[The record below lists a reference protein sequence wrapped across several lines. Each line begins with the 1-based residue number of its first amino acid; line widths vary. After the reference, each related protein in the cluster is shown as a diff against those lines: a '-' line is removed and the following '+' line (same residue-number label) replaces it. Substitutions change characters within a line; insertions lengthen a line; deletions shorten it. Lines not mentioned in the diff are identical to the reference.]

1 MLVISSLLKGLMGF
15 SYKSPSCHC
24 EEVRRSN
31 PFCLPRNLFEFKQK
45 ILLILT
51 DCFVVP
57 PRNDSFN
64 FYKKTLKVL
73 VCLIFTF
80 FSIKNDLI
88 GQKRLELEAKRQMLL
103 QQIDQTTQQLN
114 QTAQSR
120 RATRDRLEALQNQI
134 ENREALLI
142 NLREGILEADEIIE
156 RTEEVL
162 TALTDDMQKLKT
174 EYALMMR
181 KAYKMKMPSSSLFFV
196 LSSNNFGDAYKR
208 WQYFRQYDK
217 FRKRQSKLIGET
229 LKSLAAKNELLTQ
242 KKQQKTML
250 LGTNEQQAT
259 LLTAEKQDKDQ
270 LLVELKAEET
280 RLSSTLQNQNKQN
293 AQMNVVIERLI
304 AAEIDI
310 KRKASEARARRARD
324 EADRLAREKER
335 IKKRNESRQLKEK
348 PDKIVDELPATN
360 KPKPDL
366 VITESAENLALSSEF
381 RQNKGKL
388 PPPATGVIVRDFGRQ
403 RVVDKVTTVNNG
415 IDIRTEGGADVRA
428 VFSGTVLVV
437 SSISGLGNVVLIQH
451 GNYYTVYSNLSAV
464 SVKKGETVS
473 TRQTIGRAGVN
484 TVTKEPEIH
493 FEVWLEKTHL
503 NPTQWIAH

>member
-1 MLVISSLLKGLMGF
+1 M
-15 SYKSPSCHC
+15 
-24 EEVRRSN
+24 
-31 PFCLPRNLFEFKQK
+31 
-45 ILLILT
+45 
-51 DCFVVP
+51 
-57 PRNDSFN
+57 
-64 FYKKTLKVL
+64 
-73 VCLIFTF
+73 
-80 FSIKNDLI
+80 
-88 GQKRLELEAKRQMLL
+88 
-103 QQIDQTTQQLN
+103 
-114 QTAQSR
+114 
-120 RATRDRLEALQNQI
+120 
-134 ENREALLI
+134 
-142 NLREGILEADEIIE
+142 
-156 RTEEVL
+156 
-162 TALTDDMQKLKT
+162 
-174 EYALMMR
+174 
-181 KAYKMKMPSSSLFFV
+181 

-229 LKSLAAKNELLTQ
+229 LKSLEAKNDLLTQ

-259 LLTAEKQDKDQ
+259 LLTVEKQNKDQ
-270 LLVELKAEET
+270 LLLELKVEET

-293 AQMNVVIERLI
+293 AQMNIVIERLI
-304 AAEIDI
+304 AAEIEI
-310 KRKASEARARRARD
+310 KRKAAEARARRARE

-335 IKKRNESRQLKEK
+335 IKKRDEARQLKEK
-348 PDKIVDELPATN
+348 PDKIVEELPASN
-360 KPKPDL
+360 KPKSDL

-403 RVVDKVTTVNNG
+403 RVLDKVTTINNG
-415 IDIRTEGGADVRA
+415 IDIRTENGAEVRA

-464 SVKKGETVS
+464 FVKKGEAVS
-473 TRQTIGRAGVN
+473 TRQSIGRAGVN

-503 NPTQWIAH
+503 NPTQWIAR